1 MTQVAKTT
9 KKPLSIKQYMSQD
22 GVTKK
27 FEELLGSESKGFITS
42 VMQVVSNNNLLAKA
56 EPSSI
61 YQSAAM
67 AAVLNLPINNNL
79 GLAYIV
85 PFGNKAQLQIGWKG
99 FYRLAIRSGDYKT
112 IGASA
117 VYEGQLIANNPLEG
131 CKFDFTKPKNGKPI
145 GYASF
150 FELKNGFTKSLYMT
164 VQELEE
170 HGKRYSK
177 SYNSAHSLWKKD
189 FPSMALKTVYKMI
202 INKFGP
208 MSLEMQKAVLSDQS
222 EVQDH
227 EKEQFSYPDSNSKE
241 NQTETINEEFVEA
254 EVVEESDSDGDDDV
268 II

>member
-1 MTQVAKTT
+1 MTQVSTT
-9 KKPLSIKQYMSQD
+9 PKKPLTIKQYMSQD
-22 GVTKK
+22 GVSKK
-27 FEELLGSESKGFITS
+27 FEELLGEESKGFITS

-56 EPSSI
+56 QPESI

-131 CKFDFTKPKNGKPI
+131 CKFDFSKPKPKTGKPI
-145 GYASF
+145 GYASY
-150 FELKNGFTKSLYMT
+150 FELKNGFVKTLYMT
-164 VQELEE
+164 AEELEE
-170 HGKRYSK
+170 HGKKYSK

-208 MSLEMQKAVLSDQS
+208 MSLEMQKAVVADQA
-222 EVQDH
+222 EVKDH
-227 EKEQFSYPDSNSKE
+227 ESEQFTYPDSNSKE
-241 NQTETINEEFVEA
+241 NQAETINEEFAEA
-254 EVVEESDSDGDDDV
+254 EVVNDDDDDEV
-268 II
+268 I

>member
-1 MTQVAKTT
+1 MTQVAKTQ
-9 KKPLSIKQYMSQD
+9 KKPLSIKEYMSQD

-27 FEELLGSESKGFITS
+27 FNELLGKESKGFITS
-42 VMQVVSNNNLLAKA
+42 VLQVVSNNNLLAKA

-61 YQSAAM
+61 YQAAAM
-67 AAVLNLPINNNL
+67 AAVLDLPINNNL

-117 VYEGQLIANNPLEG
+117 IYEGQLISNNPLEG
-131 CKFDFTKPKNGKPI
+131 CKFDFSKPAKGKPI
-145 GYASF
+145 GYAAY
-150 FELKNGFTKSLYMT
+150 FELKNGFNKTLFMT
-164 VQELEE
+164 VAELEA

-189 FPSMALKTVYKMI
+189 FPSMALKTVYKMV

-208 MSLEMQKAVLSDQS
+208 MSLEMQKAVLSDQA
-222 EVQDH
+222 EVENH
-227 EKEQFSYPDSNSKE
+227 EKDQFSYPDSNSKE
-241 NQTETINEEFVEA
+241 NQAEDINQQFDSAV
-254 EVVEESDSDGDDDV
+254 VVEDEDED